1 MAETILSILRTGLT
15 LTDALVVTVPS
26 LLLILTEERNDRSNL
41 LYDLDREEVPM
52 MNYLK
57 YIINV
62 TVVKPKHV

>member
-26 LLLILTEERNDRSNL
+26 LLLILTEERNDRSNP
-41 LYDLDREEVPM
+41 LYDLDREEVLM

>member
-1 MAETILSILRTGLT
+1 MAETLLSILRTGLT

-26 LLLILTEERNDRSNL
+26 LLLILTEERNDRSNP
-41 LYDLDREEVPM
+41 LYDQDREEVLM

-62 TVVKPKHV
+62 MVVLPTLV